1 MSAQRFFYSLL
12 AAMALLMAFS
22 IGMMGT
28 AAVLQKK
35 ASLSPPSYLEPM
47 EALSQTTHFE
57 PKMVNSEAEQ
67 TGTIRL
73 PKSHLKFEKN
83 TQIQAKSESQ
93 PLQKATDLH
102 TTTPHLQ
109 PSQLQQVKQSKQASA
124 VFPHYEID
132 GGVLKLYL
140 PKQAVSYQ
148 TVKRALTRLLLSDQ
162 LLPASEL
169 LSTQSFSTRKV
180 PFFYDKVLD
189 QQQQP
194 MRYPADVYRFVNYV
208 LTHPDQYLQEGLQSL
223 TIALPLKPHAISEP
237 VHKYQQWVARYAK
250 QFSVKPALVFAI
262 METESGF
269 NPKAVSRSQALGLMQ
284 LKPHAAGQDV
294 YQYIDLKRGKPSAE
308 KLFDAENN
316 IRMGTAYIGLLQ
328 NEYLAQVRNKLSK
341 KILAIAAYNGG
352 LSTVLKV
359 FGNTKAQAIQ
369 NINRL
374 NPKQIYRKLRLQHQ
388 SAETRAYIDK
398 VLKAELKY
406 QKILS

>member
-1 MSAQRFFYSLL
+1 
-12 AAMALLMAFS
+12 
-22 IGMMGT
+22 
-28 AAVLQKK
+28 
-35 ASLSPPSYLEPM
+35 
-47 EALSQTTHFE
+47 
-57 PKMVNSEAEQ
+57 MVKLGAEQ
-67 TGTIRL
+67 TEAIRPSQTHSNF
-73 PKSHLKFEKN
+73 PKS
-83 TQIQAKSESQ
+83 TQIQPKSEPQ
-93 PLQKATDLH
+93 PLQKTTELHVATS
-102 TTTPHLQ
+102 HLQ
-109 PSQLQQVKQSKQASA
+109 PSHPQQVKESKQASA
-124 VFPHYEID
+124 VSPYYQIE

-140 PKQAVSYQ
+140 PKQAVNYQ
-148 TVKRALTRLLLSDQ
+148 TVKRALTRLLLSDR

-169 LSTQSFSTRKV
+169 LSTQPFSTRKL
-180 PFFYDKVLD
+180 PFFYGKVLD

-208 LTHPDQYLQEGLQSL
+208 LTHPDQYLQEGSQSL
-223 TIALPLKPHAISEP
+223 KIALPLKPHAISDP

-294 YQYIDLKRGKPSAE
+294 YQYIDLRRGKPSAE

-328 NEYLAQVRNKLSK
+328 NEYLAPVRNKLSK

-359 FGNTKAQAIQ
+359 FGNTKAEAIQ